1 MLYYMLYKE
10 NMGSFEQEYMMKEL
24 KKAGLKVTIPRVTIL
39 ELLQNAEKN
48 HYSAEDVFSE
58 LRESGHEI
66 GLATVYRVLSQ
77 FEQAGI
83 LVKHHFESGQAVFEL
98 ETGQHHDH
106 LICMNCDKIV
116 EFYDADLESKQ
127 KQIANEH
134 GFELEEHN
142 VVLYGIC
149 SDCR

>member
-1 MLYYMLYKE
+1 
-10 NMGSFEQEYMMKEL
+10 MKEL
-24 KKAGLKVTIPRVTIL
+24 RSVGLKVTMPRVTIL
-39 ELLQNAEKN
+39 ELLQKSNKN
-48 HYSAEDVFSE
+48 HYTADDVFGE
-58 LRESGHEI
+58 LRENGHEI

-98 ETGQHHDH
+98 ETGEHHDH
-106 LICMNCDKIV
+106 LICMNCGKIV
-116 EFYDADLESKQ
+116 EFYDEKLEADQQKIAKQ
-127 KQIANEH
+127 Y

-142 VVLYGIC
+142 MVLYGIC

>member
-1 MLYYMLYKE
+1 
-10 NMGSFEQEYMMKEL
+10 MKEL
-24 KKAGLKVTIPRVTIL
+24 KKVGLKVTIPRVTIL
-39 ELLQNAEKN
+39 ELLQHSEKN
-48 HYSAEDVFSE
+48 HYSAEDVFTA
-58 LRESGHEI
+58 LRENGHDI

-98 ETGQHHDH
+98 DRGEHHDH

-116 EFYDADLESKQ
+116 EFYDESLEASQ
-127 KQIANEH
+127 KSIAESH
-134 GFELEEHN
+134 GFELEEHDM
-142 VVLYGIC
+142 VLYGIC

>member
-1 MLYYMLYKE
+1 
-10 NMGSFEQEYMMKEL
+10 MKEL
-24 KKAGLKVTIPRVTIL
+24 RSVGLKVTMPRVTIL
-39 ELLQNAEKN
+39 ELLQKSNKN
-48 HYSAEDVFSE
+48 HYTADDVFGE

-98 ETGQHHDH
+98 ETGEHHDH
-106 LICMNCDKIV
+106 LICMNCGKIV
-116 EFYDADLESKQ
+116 EFYDEKLEADQQKIAKQ
-127 KQIANEH
+127 Y

-142 VVLYGIC
+142 MVLYGIC